1 MSPDQTPESRLNRL
15 EREMSV
21 IQSEVHS
28 LSREVESLAPVQM
41 SVVRIETKLET
52 VSLEITGLREAI
64 REDRTAAQ
72 QRGRELAQE
81 LQDMKDTQAADQRA
95 NRRQL
100 IIAAT
105 GLATTLLLVGGSAV
119 GAILGAG

>member
-105 GLATTLLLVGGSAV
+105 GLATTLLLVGGSVV